1 MLRTQRR
8 QFAAIAA
15 LLFLAAPPAFAQDA
29 ETLYVRGQTLLAD
42 GNEEGVN
49 LFKSACERGHAPAC
63 IAYASHMKPIPDL
76 NDATNA
82 SLDELLR
89 DKDAATDYLGSFKNN
104 PQAVW
109 ALRRACDLRSA
120 EGCFALGDLHDP
132 TGLMGA
138 PKTPENWRG
147 AALGYGRACKEHGL
161 EKGCTAYRRV
171 MENRNNPET
180 AAVLAYREERCAA
193 GDKKS
198 CDIVAASRA
207 SASSAASGAPADLV
221 CASAYWLHGAVTPA
235 EQQQAFARANYAVQQ
250 HLAANPGDDRAIVE
264 QRVLA
269 AGRARGERI
278 QSGAEKAE
286 AWRADIAA
294 CESKYRAAQPAP
306 AAP

>member
-1 MLRTQRR
+1 MSLLRQL
-8 QFAAIAA
+8 AAIGV
-15 LLFLAAPPAFAQDA
+15 LLVFAAPPAFAQDA
-29 ETLYVRGQTLLAD
+29 ETLYAQGQRLMAEGKDEGLDLL
-42 GNEEGVN
+42 
-49 LFKSACERGHAPAC
+49 KSACERGHAPAC
-63 IAYASHMKPIPDL
+63 IDYAGEMEPV
-76 NDATNA
+76 A
-82 SLDELLR
+82 
-89 DKDAATDYLGSFKNN
+89 DAAAMGQLRCDPLTGEGCDLDGAKAITLFKNN

-132 TGLMGA
+132 TGLAGA

-171 MENRNNPET
+171 MENRNNSET

-198 CDIVAASRA
+198 CDIVAAGRT
-207 SASSAASGAPADLV
+207 SASGVTAGAPADLV

-235 EQQQAFARANYAVQQ
+235 EQQQALARANYAVQQ
-250 HLAANPGDDRAIVE
+250 YLAANPGDDRAAIE

-278 QSGAEKAE
+278 QSGAERAE
-286 AWRADIAA
+286 AWRADVAA
-294 CESKYRAAQPAP
+294 CETKYRAAQPAVP
-306 AAP
+306 